1 MNQVL
6 KKRLFWLAVQF
17 LIAGIGIVLV
27 LTSLNQSLNLYLTP
41 SQIDIKALDSNK
53 IFRVGG
59 LVKKHSIIKN
69 GVQTQ
74 FVITDLKKELNVIYN
89 GLLPGLFEEGKGV
102 IVGGHFNY
110 NTFVANE
117 VLAKHDENYQPPG
130 LNT

>member
-1 MNQVL
+1 MNHVL

-17 LIAGIGIVLV
+17 LIALVGIVLV

-41 SQIDIKALDSNK
+41 SQIDQKAQISTK

-59 LVKKHSIIKN
+59 LVKKHSVVKT
-69 GVQTQ
+69 GLQTQ
-74 FVITDLKKELNVIYN
+74 FVITDLKKEISVIYN
-89 GLLPGLFEEGKGV
+89 GILPGLFEEGKGV
-102 IVGGHFNY
+102 IVGGHFNQDA
-110 NTFVANE
+110 FMASE